1 MKAIA
6 IVLIAAMVL
15 APATA
20 LFATATAASP
30 GVNASFRVDNDYLRS
45 NISTVLT
52 VTVTNTGDTNIEN
65 VMFKLSSA
73 NPGTITDLGCVVM
86 VPKENMI
93 TLGPENENVVILK
106 KGTKIQLD
114 SSVSVKITEN
124 TEVIIPD
131 GADVYRTRGTDYK
144 GPAELKD
151 NLRVKI
157 TNDEYDYTTNTVTGS
172 LDNLSFALSTDNC
185 VSPLADVIITVDNG
199 DALLLADTLAIPTS
213 TSGVY
218 KVVSETPVMLLAKAS
233 AMLGAE
239 NILKMENSH
248 LLTLTDSDNTA
259 GPGDT
264 RGRRFVALEAKDT
277 YAFGIAPGDN
287 ILLDVRDARLR
298 IPAGTPVILVGN
310 SSIYLAVDNVVYRGA
325 RENITTTAAPDE
337 IKKKPA
343 NWTPSSGTNYVKW
356 DNSPGLKPGESLE
369 FPFALT
375 LPENGGVYYFDVYL
389 NGILLGNG
397 NNFSITVD
405 NKAPTITISASPAW
419 VKDNVDV
426 TITVKGD
433 EPFTFDNVFVMEK
446 NGENVRVE
454 MSSTDNITWTGTY
467 RTGDNKERDG
477 YATIFVVG
485 VRDRVGNSP
494 DTVPT
499 ATDKLWIDRRAP
511 GKLNMGAWEGFP
523 AQIDNRS
530 SFLIRGSLTVDLDNL
545 APGYPSALWENIL
558 NGMEIE
564 FCVDNQWLT
573 SRADVKKDGTFAYEL
588 SLTEGKHSI
597 GARLIDWAGN
607 VGEDNFEN
615 VIIDITAPSVDIQ
628 VKMKT
633 SGNLVSKGGYAKEN
647 KLVITVSFSDG
658 VLGIENLMPSW
669 ELAENFRDNENW
681 DSGYVVCF
689 LVDNN
694 GTWITPTG
702 MENVL
707 RPRVYPKLENK
718 DNVVSGVF
726 LTYTF
731 ENETI
736 ELPEGKYLVRVFAG
750 DSMSKY
756 GKGAHRTEENFV
768 FTVDITAPS
777 PPPAASL
784 VGSITAG
791 TLASPTGTKTKTFTL
806 RGTAEANAT
815 IKVYVTTDGGVTWTE
830 VTAAR
835 TTAGT
840 DGSWMTQLDLSAYAG
855 QTLGIAVTA
864 TDAAGNESDRTLYG
878 YLIYDASAPTVSITS
893 PKTGTKTSK
902 ASIEVTGTV
911 TKDPW
916 EDWSDITL
924 RIQVGT
930 GAVTVPVS
938 GIGNTVTFSYSVAL
952 SEGTNTILVYV
963 SDGMNSSSASVTV
976 TRTVTPWGTYAVV
989 LVIIA
994 LIIAAIAILRVRK

>member
-30 GVNASFRVDNDYLRS
+30 GVNASFKVDNDYLRS
-45 NISTVLT
+45 SISTVLT

-73 NPGTITDLGCVVM
+73 NPGTITDLGCVVV

-93 TLGPENENVVILK
+93 RLGPENVVILK

-124 TEVIIPD
+124 TEVIIPE

-144 GPAELKD
+144 GPAELRD

-157 TNDEYDYTTNTVTGS
+157 TNDVYDYSTNHVVGGP
-172 LDNLSFALSTDNC
+172 LDNLSFALSDDNC
-185 VSPLADVIITVDNG
+185 VSPLADVTITVDNG
-199 DALLLADTLAIPTS
+199 DALLLADTLAVQTS
-213 TSGVY
+213 SGY

-233 AMLGAE
+233 ASLGAE

-248 LLTLTDSDNTA
+248 LLTLTDSYNTASAPADNT
-259 GPGDT
+259 
-264 RGRRFVALEAKDT
+264 GRRFVALEAKDT
-277 YAFGIAPGDN
+277 YGGFGIAPGDN
-287 ILLDVRDARLR
+287 ILLHVGDARLR
-298 IPAGTPVILVGN
+298 IPAGTPVILVGD
-310 SSIYLAVDNVVYRGA
+310 SLIYLAVDNVVYRGA
-325 RENITTTAAPDE
+325 REKITTTASESE

-343 NWTPSSGTNYVKW
+343 NWTPNASTDYVKW
-356 DNSPGLKPGESLE
+356 DNSPGLRPGESLE
-369 FPFALT
+369 FPFALS
-375 LPENGGVYYFDVYL
+375 LPKEGGVYYFDVYL
-389 NGILLGNG
+389 NGMLLGNG

-405 NKAPTITISASPAW
+405 NRAPTITISASPAW
-419 VKDNVDV
+419 VKDNVAV

-433 EPFTFDNVFVMEK
+433 EPFTFDNVLVMEK

-545 APGYPSALWENIL
+545 APGYPSALQENIL

-615 VIIDITAPSVDIQ
+615 VIIDITAPSVGIQ

-658 VLGIENLMPSW
+658 VLGIENLMPSP

-694 GTWITPTG
+694 GAWITPKG

-756 GKGAHRTEENFV
+756 GKGTHRTEENFV

-777 PPPAASL
+777 PPPKASL

-791 TLASPTGTKTKTFTL
+791 ELASPTGTKTKTFTL
-806 RGTAEANAT
+806 RGTAEASAT
-815 IKVYVTTDGGVTWTE
+815 VKVYVTTDAGVTWTE
-830 VTAAR
+830 VTTAR
-835 TTAGT
+835 TTAGA

-864 TDAAGNESDRTLYG
+864 MDAAGNESDRTLYG
-878 YLIYDASAPTVSITS
+878 YVIYDASAPKVSITS

-911 TKDPW
+911 TKDSW

-938 GIGNTVTFSYSVAL
+938 GTGNTATFSYSVAL